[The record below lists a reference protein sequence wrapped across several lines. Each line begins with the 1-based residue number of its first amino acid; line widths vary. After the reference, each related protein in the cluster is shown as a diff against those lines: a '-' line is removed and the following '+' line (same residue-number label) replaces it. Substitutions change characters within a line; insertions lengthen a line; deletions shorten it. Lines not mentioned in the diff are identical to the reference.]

1 MAEEKMEELG
11 EDNNRRRK
19 DNFQPRENSNNQKRK
34 DDRRPRDDNGRSK
47 KDDWRPGNSSSSTVL
62 QMIKILM
69 LNLSVNNGKGPKK
82 ATVDTEL
89 H

>member
-1 MAEEKMEELG
+1 MAEEKMELG

-19 DNFQPRENSNNQKRK
+19 DNCQPRENSNNQKRRK

-82 ATVDTEL
+82 VTVDTEL